1 MCYKRLWDSLAA
13 NSFPSRQ
20 FYDFFALNPHYI
32 LSEEIRENTVNSG
45 FPAEVKNCFQPE
57 VQLFLCRN

>member
-1 MCYKRLWDSLAA
+1 MYYKCLWDSLAA

-32 LSEEIRENTVNSG
+32 LSEEIRENTANSG
-45 FPAEVKNCFQPE
+45 FPAKVENCFQPE
-57 VQLFLCRN
+57 V